1 MYDINYI
8 CNLKYK
14 KMNLFIKWKQAH
26 IENKPMITK
35 AGRGWERDKLGAWDQ
50 YIQITICKIANQHC
64 LLYSTENHIQ
74 YPVTNHNGRE
84 YEKEYIYLYN

>member
-1 MYDINYI
+1 MCSNTDWPRDYHTKWNTPESQILYDINYM

-35 AGRGWERDKLGAWDQ
+35 AGRGWERDKLGAWD
-50 YIQITICKIANQHC
+50 
-64 LLYSTENHIQ
+64 
-74 YPVTNHNGRE
+74 
-84 YEKEYIYLYN
+84 